1 MRKLLFLLLL
11 GALVSVQLYAQ
22 KPPVSD
28 YDRYL
33 MEEDEEDDI
42 RDAVYHIYVGTFP
55 NADLWELNKLSNSSK
70 VLTKQLSDST
80 LVFLG
85 PYKQETVAIKEWS
98 GVIIDGFKDARIYRN
113 EQNIT
118 PTAKGQ
124 IFSYKEALAAGE
136 LAGLKPEKLS
146 QIAAPKPAVVQA
158 PPPPP
163 SKAEETVAIT
173 TPPPAQEEP
182 ILPPTPVFTPPPAKT
197 LTPATPASSPPIVT
211 QTPPPVS
218 QPPVVFIPPPIQSEP
233 QKQTP
238 PPPTQPSVVTANPT
252 LPPAQPA
259 YTPSKPVT
267 APPQPAALQP
277 VAIQEPPVSQP
288 PVVFT
293 PPPIQSEPQKQ
304 TPPPP
309 TQPSVVATP
318 TLPPAQP
325 AYTPSKP
332 VTAPPQPA
340 ALQPVAIQEQPAI
353 YTPNTPTAIQPPVAT
368 LPPTTQQTQKQPA
381 NNPYNQ
387 PPATLPQTP
396 TTTPEP
402 QTITLTPSYN
412 NNNTPKVVKPII
424 AKPSA
429 IQPVP
434 YPGSS
439 VITYIPPTTG
449 QLDPMYS
456 NPQLD
461 ELKKENDLLAYN
473 NRSGEI
479 ITAPES
485 GVTRALTPRKMVV
498 PEYTCETRQLQ
509 FLQVVA
515 LPDLTLAHRYEQLS
529 ADYNVLLFEDEKDKL
544 FKLLIG
550 PFETVGDAE
559 SAKRYINKQF
569 GKQYHDAFVRPMC
582 YDVGQLNADLTQNGF
597 SYMQLPILFNQ
608 K

>member
-11 GALVSVQLYAQ
+11 GALVSAQLYAQ

-42 RDAVYHIYVGTFP
+42 RDAVYHIYVGTFA

-70 VLTKQLSDST
+70 VLTKQLPDST

-118 PTAKGQ
+118 PTVKGQ
-124 IFSYKEALAAGE
+124 IFSYQEALAAGE
-136 LAGLKPEKLS
+136 LAGLKPEKLK
-146 QIAAPKPAVVQA
+146 QITAPKPAVVQA

-182 ILPPTPVFTPPPAKT
+182 ILPPAPVFTPPPAET
-197 LTPATPASSPPIVT
+197 LIPATTTSAPPIII
-211 QTPPPVS
+211 QT
-218 QPPVVFIPPPIQSEP
+218 
-233 QKQTP
+233 T
-238 PPPTQPSVVTANPT
+238 
-252 LPPAQPA
+252 
-259 YTPSKPVT
+259 
-267 APPQPAALQP
+267 
-277 VAIQEPPVSQP
+277 PPVSQP

-293 PPPIQSEPQKQ
+293 PPPLQSEPPKQ

-309 TQPSVVATP
+309 VQPSVVTAAP

-325 AYTPSKP
+325 AYIPSKP
-332 VTAPPQPA
+332 VSAPPPPA
-340 ALQPVAIQEQPAI
+340 ALQPVAIQEPAAAT
-353 YTPNTPTAIQPPVAT
+353 YTPNPLIPNSPTAIQPPVAT
-368 LPPTTQQTQKQPA
+368 LPPTTQQTEKQPA

-387 PPATLPQTP
+387 PSATLPQAT

-412 NNNTPKVVKPII
+412 NNNAPQVVKPII

-485 GVTRALTPRKMVV
+485 GATRALTPRKMVV

-515 LPDLTLAHRYEQLS
+515 LPDLILAHRYEHLS
-529 ADYNVLLFEDEKDKL
+529 GDYNVLLFEDEKDKL

-559 SAKRYINKQF
+559 SAKKYINNQY

>member
-238 PPPTQPSVVTANPT
+238 PPPTQPSVVTAN
-252 LPPAQPA
+252 
-259 YTPSKPVT
+259 
-267 APPQPAALQP
+267 
-277 VAIQEPPVSQP
+277 
-288 PVVFT
+288 
-293 PPPIQSEPQKQ
+293 
-304 TPPPP
+304 
-309 TQPSVVATP
+309 P

>member
-218 QPPVVFIPPPIQSEP
+218 QPPVVFI
-233 QKQTP
+233 
-238 PPPTQPSVVTANPT
+238 
-252 LPPAQPA
+252 
-259 YTPSKPVT
+259 
-267 APPQPAALQP
+267 
-277 VAIQEPPVSQP
+277 
-288 PVVFT
+288 